1 MSTAL
6 QPVITKTGLAAVFN
20 ATRTGLAAE
29 ITHVVLGDRAYTPSA
44 DQIVLGRQLAKY
56 PIAGGEK
63 LSSTLLHLTAVADG
77 ESAFYV
83 REIGFLLSDGTLFAV
98 WSSTTEVLAYKA
110 ADIDL
115 LLAYDLSLA
124 ALPANSVTINSTGA
138 GLNLSLAAPLAALAA
153 AQVAAQ
159 FRDLKQQDQL
169 DSQTDQQRITGEQI
183 ANLLARMKAAELRQD
198 TDHDGLLSAA
208 IANASAV
215 IYLQSQ
221 FVQHLYGA

>member
-6 QPVITKTGLAAVFN
+6 QPVITKAGLAAVFN
-20 ATRTGLAAE
+20 ATRTGLVAE

-110 ADIDL
+110 AGIDL

-169 DSQTDQQRITGEQI
+169 DSQTDQQRITGEQV

>member
-6 QPVITKTGLAAVFN
+6 QPVITKAGLAAVFN

-56 PIAGGEK
+56 PIVGGEK

-110 ADIDL
+110 AGIDL

-124 ALPANSVTINSTGA
+124 ALPANSVTINSIGA
-138 GLNLSLAAPLAALAA
+138 GLSLSLAAPFAALAA

-159 FRDLKQQDQL
+159 FRDLKQQDLL
-169 DSQTDQQRITGEQI
+169 DSQTDQQRITASTAPAHQSIRPPIGPERI
-183 ANLLARMKAAELRQD
+183 VRCTFGSMLMLAPLKSRNCSIEPP
-198 TDHDGLLSAA
+198 SACR
-208 IANASAV
+208 SR
-215 IYLQSQ
+215 
-221 FVQHLYGA
+221 